1 VLVESRGSRQNRK
14 QQMEAPI
21 NKISRSLPGG
31 GEAKN
36 LTEYF
41 AAWDALRG
49 PLETELGLETVGY
62 DPGLLMRDPTTGDR
76 LELSVGMAMKL
87 SAKLAQT
94 GRNSQC

>member
-1 VLVESRGSRQNRK
+1 
-14 QQMEAPI
+14 MEEPV
-21 NKISRSLPGG
+21 NKIRRSLPGG
-31 GEAKN
+31 GLANN

-49 PLETELGLETVGY
+49 PFEHELGLETVAY

-87 SAKLAQT
+87 AAKLT
-94 GRNSQC
+94 

>member
-1 VLVESRGSRQNRK
+1 
-14 QQMEAPI
+14 MEEPV
-21 NKISRSLPGG
+21 NKIRRSLPGG
-31 GEAKN
+31 GLAKN

-94 GRNSQC
+94 GRSSQ